1 MQFIRSLI
9 FNIFLYVGLI
19 TIFILAIPT
28 LILPSKFTIFFGRLS
43 AKYIVL
49 ILRII
54 LNTKVIFHVVE
65 NLKKVE
71 NYFVASAH
79 QSMFETFALQIPLDG
94 PIFILKK
101 ELLNIPLFGW
111 YLRKIGSI
119 AIVRETTTKE
129 NLNFFDKVKEIIEK
143 NKRPLLI
150 FPQGTRVKINENPP
164 FKKGVGRIYKALNLP
179 CIPVALNTG
188 KVWPKNSFMKYP
200 GDIHISFLEPI
211 MSGKNNEEFT
221 KEIENQIYNDCLLYT
236 SPSPRDH

>member
-1 MQFIRSLI
+1 MQLIRSLI

-28 LILPSKFTIFFGRLS
+28 LFLPSKFTIFFGRLS

-54 LNTKVIFHVVE
+54 LSTKVVFHGIE
-65 NLKKVE
+65 NLKKVD

-129 NLNFFDKVKEIIEK
+129 NLNFFDKVKEKIEK
-143 NKRPLLI
+143 SKRPLLI
-150 FPQGTRVKINENPP
+150 FPQGTRVKLDEQPP
-164 FKKGVGRIYKALNLP
+164 FKKGVGRIYKTLNLP

-188 KVWPKNSFMKYP
+188 KVWPKNSFMKFS
-200 GDIHISFLEPI
+200 GDIHISFLDPI
-211 MSGKNNEEFT
+211 MPGKDSDEFT
-221 KEIENQIYNDCLLYT
+221 KEIENKIYTEIKKYY
-236 SPSPRDH
+236 

>member
-1 MQFIRSLI
+1 MQLIRSLV
-9 FNIFLYVGLI
+9 FNIFLYIGLI

-28 LILPSKFTIFFGRLS
+28 LVLPSKFTIFFGRLS

-54 LNTKVIFHVVE
+54 LNTKVIFHGIE
-65 NLKKVE
+65 NLKKVD
-71 NYFVASAH
+71 NYFIASAH

-129 NLNFFDKVKEIIEK
+129 NLNFFDKVKERIEK

-150 FPQGTRVKINENPP
+150 FPQGTRVKIDEQPP

-188 KVWPKNSFMKYP
+188 KVCPKNSFMKYP

-211 MSGKNNEEFT
+211 ISGKDDEEFV
-221 KEIENQIYNDCLLYT
+221 KDIENKIYAEIRKYY
-236 SPSPRDH
+236 

>member
-1 MQFIRSLI
+1 MQFVKSLI

-19 TIFILAIPT
+19 VIFILAIPT
-28 LILPSKFTIFFGRLS
+28 LFLPSKFTIFFGRLS

-49 ILRII
+49 ILRLI
-54 LNTKVIFHVVE
+54 LSTKVIFHGIE
-65 NLKKVE
+65 NLKKLD
-71 NYFVASAH
+71 NFFVASAH

-111 YLRKIGSI
+111 YLRKIGAI

-129 NLNFFDKVKEIIEK
+129 NLSFFDKVKERIKK
-143 NKRPLLI
+143 NNRPLLI
-150 FPQGTRVKINENPP
+150 FPQGTRVKLHEQPS
-164 FKKGVGRIYKALNLP
+164 FKKGVGRIYKAIDLP

-211 MSGKNNEEFT
+211 MSGKDSKEFT
-221 KEIENQIYNDCLLYT
+221 KDIENKIYT
-236 SPSPRDH
+236 EIRKFS

>member
-1 MQFIRSLI
+1 MQLIRSLV
-9 FNIFLYVGLI
+9 FNIFLYIGLI
-19 TIFILAIPT
+19 TIFIIAIPT
-28 LILPSKFTIFFGRLS
+28 LVLPSKFTNFFGRLS
-43 AKYIVL
+43 AKYRVL

-54 LNTKVIFHVVE
+54 LNTKVIFHGIE
-65 NLKKVE
+65 NLKKVD
-71 NYFVASAH
+71 NYFIASAH

-129 NLNFFDKVKEIIEK
+129 NLNFFDKVKEKIEK

-150 FPQGTRVKINENPP
+150 FPQGTRVKIDEQPP

-188 KVWPKNSFMKYP
+188 KVWPKSSFMKYP
-200 GDIHISFLEPI
+200 GDINISFLEPI
-211 MSGKNNEEFT
+211 MSGKDNEEFV
-221 KEIENQIYNDCLLYT
+221 KDLENKIYNEIKKFN
-236 SPSPRDH
+236 

>member
-1 MQFIRSLI
+1 MQLIRSLI

-28 LILPSKFTIFFGRLS
+28 LILPNKFTIFFGRLS

-49 ILRII
+49 ILRVI
-54 LNTKVIFHVVE
+54 LSTKVVFHGIE
-65 NLKKVE
+65 NLKKVD

-129 NLNFFDKVKEIIEK
+129 NLNFFDKVKEKVEK
-143 NKRPLLI
+143 SKRPLLI
-150 FPQGTRVKINENPP
+150 FPQGTRVKLEDQPP

-179 CIPVALNTG
+179 CIPVAHNTG

-211 MSGKNNEEFT
+211 MSGKDNEEFT
-221 KEIENQIYNDCLLYT
+221 KDIENKIYNEIRKF
-236 SPSPRDH
+236 S